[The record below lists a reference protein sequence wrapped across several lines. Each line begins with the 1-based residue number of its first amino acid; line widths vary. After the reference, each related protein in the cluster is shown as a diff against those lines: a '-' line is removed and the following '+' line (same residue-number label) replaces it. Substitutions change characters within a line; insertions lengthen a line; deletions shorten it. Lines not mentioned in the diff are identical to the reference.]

1 MKWLRSLPIHMLIL
15 LLLMLVA
22 LPSIGII
29 IQSGL
34 QVREA
39 TSNDAGKASS
49 YLLNSVVA
57 ELQTKVDSS
66 RQLLEMLALF
76 PEVRQK
82 NSAATSRLLA
92 DLLARYPL
100 YTNIIIVDRSGVP
113 WASAIPDNR
122 KISYADRKIFKDAVA
137 TGHFSPGEYTIGKAS
152 QKPILN
158 FGLPIKD
165 QQSVVTSVILIGIN
179 LEKIGSVLNAH
190 RLPAETSFG
199 IFDSKGVFLY
209 RTARA
214 NEFIGKHDQPHLFE
228 QMKNGPEEGIIDI
241 VSNDGVHRM
250 AAYRKIRLSDD
261 QPPYAY
267 IRGGIPLDHIVNKA
281 NSSIAKNL
289 TILSGMLLLGF
300 TISLLISRRCIV
312 KRISAL
318 HDASQRL
325 AAGDYRVNVD
335 KEVEGGE
342 LGKLA
347 EAFNTM
353 AGKLIQREKA
363 LAASERFLNTVI
375 DTEPEC
381 VKLLDAD
388 CNLLMMNRAGLGI
401 IEADS
406 FEQVQGQCVC
416 SLIAPP
422 YQAAFRELTR
432 QVFLGI
438 QGRLEFEAIGLKGRH
453 VWLETHAVPFHDD
466 QGNITSLLGVTRNI
480 SERKQFEQ
488 AIKAERDHFQA
499 LFENDGSAHVIVSS
513 DRRIVKVN
521 RQFCEMF
528 GYDEAELLGES
539 TLILHVDQK
548 HYDEWAPNFRQ
559 ALDSKEHFSAE
570 FPWRRKDT
578 SIFWCVFNGVRLELV
593 SGDIVAVWTVID
605 ITARKQAEQQ
615 LRSAKEAAEAANSAK
630 SAFLAN
636 MSHEIRT
643 PMNGIIGMTHLLQ
656 TTVITSEQGHY
667 LENIENSANS
677 LTTLISDILDL
688 SKIESG
694 KLELEYSDFSLRRCI
709 RELLASQQFQIQ
721 HKELMVQTDIAGNVP
736 DILRGD
742 QLRTRQILLNL
753 IGNAIKFTEQGSIT
767 ITARLIA
774 QQDDL
779 ALIRLSISD
788 TGIGMS
794 PQQKE
799 RIFAPFEQ
807 ADNSITRKFGGSG
820 LGLAICQR
828 LIELMGGR
836 IWAESTEGNG
846 SSFHIE
852 MRFFIPES
860 SATQLVAD
868 NTPLSEPVTRQNL
881 NILLAEDNKVNAEFI
896 VKILGRTGH
905 RITAVENGQQVLELL
920 QHQRFDCI
928 LMDIQ
933 MPVLG
938 GDAATQIIREQE
950 LGTGE
955 HIPIIALTAHAMT
968 DERMRLLNQGFDAH
982 VSKPVDISFLISEL
996 ERVTSAQLNHPR

>member
-76 PEVRQK
+76 PGVRQK
-82 NSAATSRLLA
+82 NRSATSRLLA

-137 TGHFSPGEYTIGKAS
+137 TGRFSPGEYTIGKAS

-199 IFDSKGVFLY
+199 IFDIKGFFLY
-209 RTARA
+209 RTAHA
-214 NEFIGKHDQPHLFE
+214 NKFIGKQDQPHLFE

-300 TISLLISRRCIV
+300 MISLLISRRCIV

-347 EAFNTM
+347 EAFNSM

-416 SLIAPP
+416 SLIATP

-453 VWLETHAVPFHDD
+453 IWLETHAVPFRDD
-466 QGNITSLLGVTRNI
+466 QGNIASLLGVTRNI

-521 RQFCEMF
+521 QQFCEMF
-528 GYDEAELLGES
+528 GYDEDELLGES

-570 FPWRRKDT
+570 FPWRRKDN

-656 TTVITSEQGHY
+656 TTAITPEQEHY

-721 HKELMVQTDIAGNVP
+721 HKELTVQTDIADNVP

-753 IGNAIKFTEQGSIT
+753 IGNAIKFTEQGSIA
-767 ITARLIA
+767 ITARLVT

-794 PQQKE
+794 PQQVD

-807 ADNSITRKFGGSG
+807 ADNSITRKYGGSG

-836 IWAESTEGNG
+836 IWAESTEGSG

-860 SATQLVAD
+860 SAIQSFAD
-868 NTPLSEPVTRQNL
+868 NLSLAEPAARQNL
-881 NILLAEDNKVNAEFI
+881 NILLAEDNRVNAEFI
-896 VKILGRTGH
+896 VKILGRAGH
-905 RITAVENGQQVLELL
+905 RITAVDNGQQALELL
-920 QHQRFDCI
+920 QHQRFDCV

-955 HIPIIALTAHAMT
+955 HLPIIALTAHAMT
-968 DERMRLLNQGFDAH
+968 DERIRLLNQGFDAH
-982 VSKPVDISFLISEL
+982 VSKPVDISFLMTEL
-996 ERVTSAQLNHPR
+996 ERVTSAQLNQPQ

>member
-1 MKWLRSLPIHMLIL
+1 
-15 LLLMLVA
+15 
-22 LPSIGII
+22 
-29 IQSGL
+29 
-34 QVREA
+34 
-39 TSNDAGKASS
+39 
-49 YLLNSVVA
+49 
-57 ELQTKVDSS
+57 
-66 RQLLEMLALF
+66 
-76 PEVRQK
+76 
-82 NSAATSRLLA
+82 
-92 DLLARYPL
+92 
-100 YTNIIIVDRSGVP
+100 
-113 WASAIPDNR
+113 
-122 KISYADRKIFKDAVA
+122 
-137 TGHFSPGEYTIGKAS
+137 
-152 QKPILN
+152 
-158 FGLPIKD
+158 
-165 QQSVVTSVILIGIN
+165 
-179 LEKIGSVLNAH
+179 
-190 RLPAETSFG
+190 
-199 IFDSKGVFLY
+199 
-209 RTARA
+209 
-214 NEFIGKHDQPHLFE
+214 
-228 QMKNGPEEGIIDI
+228 
-241 VSNDGVHRM
+241 
-250 AAYRKIRLSDD
+250 
-261 QPPYAY
+261 
-267 IRGGIPLDHIVNKA
+267 
-281 NSSIAKNL
+281 
-289 TILSGMLLLGF
+289 
-300 TISLLISRRCIV
+300 
-312 KRISAL
+312 
-318 HDASQRL
+318 
-325 AAGDYRVNVD
+325 
-335 KEVEGGE
+335 
-342 LGKLA
+342 
-347 EAFNTM
+347 
-353 AGKLIQREKA
+353 
-363 LAASERFLNTVI
+363 
-375 DTEPEC
+375 
-381 VKLLDAD
+381 
-388 CNLLMMNRAGLGI
+388 
-401 IEADS
+401 
-406 FEQVQGQCVC
+406 
-416 SLIAPP
+416 
-422 YQAAFRELTR
+422 
-432 QVFLGI
+432 
-438 QGRLEFEAIGLKGRH
+438 
-453 VWLETHAVPFHDD
+453 
-466 QGNITSLLGVTRNI
+466 
-480 SERKQFEQ
+480 
-488 AIKAERDHFQA
+488 
-499 LFENDGSAHVIVSS
+499 
-513 DRRIVKVN
+513 
-521 RQFCEMF
+521 
-528 GYDEAELLGES
+528 
-539 TLILHVDQK
+539 
-548 HYDEWAPNFRQ
+548 
-559 ALDSKEHFSAE
+559 
-570 FPWRRKDT
+570 
-578 SIFWCVFNGVRLELV
+578 
-593 SGDIVAVWTVID
+593 
-605 ITARKQAEQQ
+605 
-615 LRSAKEAAEAANSAK
+615 
-630 SAFLAN
+630 
-636 MSHEIRT
+636 
-643 PMNGIIGMTHLLQ
+643 MTHLLQ
-656 TTVITSEQGHY
+656 TTVITPEQGHY

-677 LTTLISDILDL
+677 LTTLISNILDL

-968 DERMRLLNQGFDAH
+968 DERIRLLNQGFDAH